1 MDKKSAY
8 FLIENM
14 RIFFILEVNME
25 AKHSVL
31 IEDRKKVE
39 VKGVKSILG
48 FDEEYL
54 VLELENDTLL
64 LSGKDLRVLDLSR
77 EKGSVTVDGLIYELK
92 YTVAKKKRK

>member
-1 MDKKSAY
+1 
-8 FLIENM
+8 
-14 RIFFILEVNME
+14 ME
-25 AKHSVL
+25 AKHSVM
-31 IEDRKKVE
+31 IEDKKKVE

-48 FDEEYL
+48 FDEEFL